1 MYKDRRIGVVIPCY
15 NEATQIVGV
24 LDTMPSYVDLIVV
37 IDDCSADGT
46 ADIVEKYRED
56 RQDRIVL
63 IQHESNQGVGG
74 AIATGYKFMR
84 DEQVDATTVM
94 AGDGQMNPADLPALL
109 DPVVDGRCDYSKGNR
124 LIWDNAYD
132 RIPKIRFFGNASLS
146 FLTKIASGY
155 WHVADSQTGYT
166 VINLRAL
173 KVIDWDRMYKR
184 YGQPNDLLVKLNVHS
199 FKVIDVPVEPVYNV
213 GEQSGIKVRKVLFSI
228 GWLLFK
234 SFFWRLKEKY
244 ILRDFHPLVLFYA
257 MGFLMLFL
265 SCGLAIRFV
274 SKWWAMGSIPEITA
288 LALVFS
294 LFSGMQSLFFAM
306 WFDSEY
312 DK

>member
-1 MYKDRRIGVVIPCY
+1 M
-15 NEATQIVGV
+15 
-24 LDTMPSYVDLIVV
+24 
-37 IDDCSADGT
+37 
-46 ADIVEKYRED
+46 
-56 RQDRIVL
+56 
-63 IQHESNQGVGG
+63 
-74 AIATGYKFMR
+74 
-84 DEQVDATTVM
+84 
-94 AGDGQMNPADLPALL
+94 
-109 DPVVDGRCDYSKGNR
+109 
-124 LIWDNAYD
+124 IWDNAD

-244 ILRDFHPLVLFYA
+244 ILQISTLWCSFMR
-257 MGFLMLFL
+257 
-265 SCGLAIRFV
+265 
-274 SKWWAMGSIPEITA
+274 WAS
-288 LALVFS
+288 
-294 LFSGMQSLFFAM
+294 
-306 WFDSEY
+306 
-312 DK
+312 